1 MTVNAGILIDDKTK
15 RRVRTSAAGGHTGP
29 LAGMVTP
36 AYIVSGL
43 FFFTPLIDIVTN
55 VWPLTPGVVSWRYGA
70 AGASA
75 NYLISVVFGMFLACC
90 TAALAGHGRTLRV
103 LAVTSCVT
111 ALAILLVAG
120 EFALDVAQIKDLVPP
135 TELDMFT
142 IGAAKAE
149 LKFIASA
156 AGFIVLGVC
165 AWRAAKR
172 VGAAHT

>member
-1 MTVNAGILIDDKTK
+1 MTVNAGILIDDKTT
-15 RRVRTSAAGGHTGP
+15 RRVRTSAAGQTSP

-90 TAALAGHGRTLRV
+90 IAAFAGHGRTLRV
-103 LAVTSCVT
+103 L
-111 ALAILLVAG
+111 
-120 EFALDVAQIKDLVPP
+120 
-135 TELDMFT
+135 
-142 IGAAKAE
+142 
-149 LKFIASA
+149 
-156 AGFIVLGVC
+156 
-165 AWRAAKR
+165 
-172 VGAAHT
+172 